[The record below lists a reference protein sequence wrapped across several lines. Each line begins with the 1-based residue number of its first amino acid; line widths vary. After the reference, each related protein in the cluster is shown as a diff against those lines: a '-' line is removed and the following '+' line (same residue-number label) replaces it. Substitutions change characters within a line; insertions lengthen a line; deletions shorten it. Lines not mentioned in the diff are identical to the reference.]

1 MSVQFTATGP
11 QPASGAAQ
19 DVQRIQGNES
29 TRWNSLTT
37 AKDNADIPVTANG
50 AVVGYVDAQQA
61 TRMRD
66 LASQG
71 YAITDPSGNAVTV
84 GSIDSPTSPGD
95 VSKHFDNAFSNFF
108 TAHHN
113 VSPSELL
120 NFVKGYFPNVNTVDE
135 AVRVVLRNSNY
146 EAAVVSEHSVGVG
159 DQHRT
164 EAGHESTPGTVNF
177 FTNAQSQTFQNQV
190 GSEGIVTYAQE
201 QSGAIAVTRP
211 GRAGGG

>member
-120 NFVKGYFPNVNTVDE
+120 NFVKGYFPNVSTVDE

-146 EAAVVSEHSVGVG
+146 EAAAVSNHSVGVG
-159 DQHRT
+159 AQHQT
-164 EAGHESTPGTVNF
+164 EAGHESTPGTINF
-177 FTNAQSQTFQNQV
+177 YTSTNSQALSNLTDQPGV
-190 GSEGIVTYAQE
+190 VTYRQE
-201 QSGAIAVTRP
+201 ND
-211 GRAGGG
+211 GGITVNQPNN